1 MDADLRN
8 GSARQPASA
17 PGKTIL
23 LVVDESR
30 LSRMRAP
37 LRFACRRACATGS
50 RLALVGVYEPPR
62 GEYAWLSAAQ
72 AIRGAAKSDFG
83 TALAQLAEN
92 AAGCTGMDPVVLLR
106 EGDPAEEVC
115 ALIDADPDICNVIVG
130 LDIRSAAMGGSP
142 PSATA
147 LLNNHCNRL
156 RVPVT
161 VVPRHMTDSEVD
173 MIS

>member
-1 MDADLRN
+1 MDADLRD
-8 GSARQPASA
+8 GGARQPASA

-37 LRFACRRACATGS
+37 LRYACRRARATGS

-72 AIRGAAKSDFG
+72 AIRGEAQTDFG

-92 AAGCTGMDPVVLLR
+92 AAGCTGQAPMVLLR

-115 ALIDADPDICNVIVG
+115 ALIDADPGICNVIVG
-130 LDIRSAAMGGSP
+130 LDVRPSAMGGPP
-142 PSATA
+142 PSASA
-147 LLNNHCNRL
+147 LLNSHCNRL